1 MTFYSRNESIKGT
14 MTKNTAIEELQQII
28 KDLAITMQEV
38 IQEQKKTEKAQQKTE
53 EAQQKTEEGLK
64 RLEAS
69 IEKQSKNLDKAS
81 GDFTRKWGAFM
92 EKLVKGQLVEML
104 QKRDIPVN
112 SVMKSLEIMDKK
124 SKDTLAEFDLL
135 AINGDEMVVV
145 EVKTTL
151 SHEKL
156 DKFLRKL
163 TKYKHRI
170 PVEKRTKIYGA
181 VAYLDHDEESKQE
194 AIEAGLF
201 VIEAPRTDGD
211 FAKIVNEEGF
221 EPKAF

>member
-1 MTFYSRNESIKGT
+1 

-38 IQEQKKTEKAQQKTE
+38 IQEQKKTEKAQQKTAEAQQKTE

-104 QKRDIPVN
+104 QKRNIPVN

-201 VIEAPRTDGD
+201 VIEAPRTRRRLCKNRQRGR
-211 FAKIVNEEGF
+211 V
-221 EPKAF
+221 